1 MSDTAY
7 LKKLSCNI
15 FIKRPPYLSIED
27 ISAFYQWRWN
37 CIIVEYAAHS
47 VLNGLPG
54 KGCHFGV
61 GPREGP
67 LCSETATLAGPF
79 CPRPHR
85 TEQRQQRLLLEPQAR
100 PASRP
105 QEARTGARQ
114 RAEARG
120 PRPEARACS
129 AGLENRHTRRRA
141 PGLRPR
147 GPPAAVFP
155 SPGAVAKAT
164 AAERSRG
171 GPRPPSNRTGAR
183 RSPDSL
189 CSAAISGPGREA
201 APLRQRARA
210 PEASGMVWD
219 RVGGGCA
226 APDSPEG
233 GNWGR
238 LFASCLTA
246 AGRRR
251 RRLIGASLAVWSPA
265 AAAARFWAQQL
276 LAQAFLGIRT
286 GAGGGSSGC
295 PRLGPVAPEGWQ
307 EEGLRLRELTEPR
320 RLRAPAQLLPRGFW
334 APSGAAPDAR
344 SLSRARTHHRLH
356 TPTADRCLQ
365 AAFFP
370 LGDSWFHDMFT

>member
-7 LKKLSCNI
+7 LKSYAVT
-15 FIKRPPYLSIED
+15 FADKRPPYLFIGD
-27 ISAFYQWRWN
+27 ISAFYQRRWN

-47 VLNGLPG
+47 VLNRLPG

-85 TEQRQQRLLLEPQAR
+85 AEQRQQRLLLEPQAR
-100 PASRP
+100 AREPA
-105 QEARTGARQ
+105 AGGASWSP
-114 RAEARG
+114 AAGRG

-129 AGLENRHTRRRA
+129 AGSETAATRRRA
-141 PGLRPR
+141 QVLRPR
-147 GPPAAVFP
+147 SPPAAVFP

-219 RVGGGCA
+219 RVGGV
-226 APDSPEG
+226 
-233 GNWGR
+233 R
-238 LFASCLTA
+238 V
-246 AGRRR
+246 R
-251 RRLIGASLAVWSPA
+251 
-265 AAAARFWAQQL
+265 
-276 LAQAFLGIRT
+276 
-286 GAGGGSSGC
+286 
-295 PRLGPVAPEGWQ
+295 GP
-307 EEGLRLRELTEPR
+307 
-320 RLRAPAQLLPRGFW
+320 
-334 APSGAAPDAR
+334 
-344 SLSRARTHHRLH
+344 
-356 TPTADRCLQ
+356 
-365 AAFFP
+365 
-370 LGDSWFHDMFT
+370 